1 MSLKNFIPTVWSAL
15 ILQTLAKSLVFG
27 QPQIVNRD
35 YEGEIKEKGNSVKI
49 NAIGDVTIKDYN
61 RNEDIEDPE
70 DLNDAG
76 QMLNITEEKYFNFA
90 VDDVDKAQANTNV
103 MTEAMD
109 RAGFGLRDVAD
120 QFIAA
125 HHVQVPTANLLGS
138 DSVPIVPTAANA
150 YDYLVDLGVLL
161 DEANV
166 PADGRFVTVP
176 AWFHGLLLKDDR
188 FVGAGTTMT
197 DAVLRNGMVGQA
209 AGMSVL
215 KTNNTPN
222 ASGTKYKVIA
232 GHRIACSYAEQ
243 IVKVEAYRKEK
254 GFSDGI
260 KGLHVYGA
268 KLIRPYA
275 WAVGTFNKS

>member
-15 ILQTLAKSLVFG
+15 LLQTLAKSLVFG
-27 QPQIVNRD
+27 QPNIVNRD

-70 DLNDAG
+70 ELNDAG
-76 QMLNITEEKYFNFA
+76 QMLNITEEKYFNFG
-90 VDDVDKAQANTNV
+90 VDDVDKAQANTSV

-125 HHVQVPTANLLGS
+125 HHIHVPSANLLGS
-138 DSVPIVPTAANA
+138 DSVPIVPTATDA
-150 YDYLVDLGVLL
+150 YDHLVDLGVLL

-188 FVGAGTTMT
+188 FVAAGTTMT

-215 KTNNTPN
+215 KTNNTPST
-222 ASGTKYKVIA
+222 AGTKYKVIA

-243 IVKVEAYRKEK
+243 IVQVEAYRKEK
-254 GFSDGI
+254 GFKDGV

-268 KLIRPYA
+268 KLVRPYA